1 MNIYTCDNLL
11 TLATEGDKLLVL
23 RSFISEFE
31 KKRDDFSCA
40 DIDCIFERFGK
51 SLFGSNIDSSKVGFV
66 ASDIYQDLLRNLKL
80 IGSENRFGFSVTKD
94 FTFNF
99 DDVKAFIN
107 DIGDDKD
114 KLAELKND
122 LELLASYGVRIVSYD
137 DDLMSRVISKGNNM
151 EVVSDGEPILCTDKL
166 IQYEDANYLL
176 SLNLTKRPYQKLLV
190 KTLGFDR
197 SLLKKQSEYFKRS
210 Y

>member
-176 SLNLTKRPYQKLLV
+176 SLRYKKEPYQKLLV
-190 KTLGFDR
+190 KTLDFDKTV
-197 SLLKKQSEYFKRS
+197 LKEQSEYFKRS